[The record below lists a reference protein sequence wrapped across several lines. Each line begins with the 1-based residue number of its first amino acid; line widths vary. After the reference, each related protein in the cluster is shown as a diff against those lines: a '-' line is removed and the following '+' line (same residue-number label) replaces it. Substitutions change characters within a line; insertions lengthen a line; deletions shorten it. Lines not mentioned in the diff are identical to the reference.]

1 MNLNYTFRTMPTRKY
16 NQTNLTTGETCRVTV
31 TNNNNLPIKKQ
42 LEFLNKYDPEY
53 LYTEIPNY
61 QQE

>member
-16 NQTNLTTGETCRVTV
+16 NQTNLITGETCRVTV

-42 LEFLNKYDPEY
+42 LELLNKYDPEY

>member
-31 TNNNNLPIKKQ
+31 TNNNNL
-42 LEFLNKYDPEY
+42 
-53 LYTEIPNY
+53 
-61 QQE
+61 

>member
-16 NQTNLTTGETCRVTV
+16 NQTDLSTGETCRVTV
-31 TNNNNLPIKKQ
+31 TNNNNLPIQKQ
-42 LEFLNKYDPEY
+42 LELLNKYAQKH

-61 QQE
+61 QQK

>member
-1 MNLNYTFRTMPTRKY
+1 MNLNYTFKTLSTRKY
-16 NQTNLTTGETCRVTV
+16 NQTDLTTGETCHATV
-31 TNNNNLPIKKQ
+31 TNNNNLPISKQ
-42 LEFLNKYDPEY
+42 LELLNKYDTEY

>member
-1 MNLNYTFRTMPTRKY
+1 MNINYTFRTMPTRKY
-16 NQTNLTTGETCRVTV
+16 NQTDLSTGETCRVTV
-31 TNNNNLPIKKQ
+31 TNNNNLPISKQ
-42 LEFLNKYDPEY
+42 LELLNKYDPEY

>member
-16 NQTNLTTGETCRVTV
+16 NQTDLSTGETCRVTV
-31 TNNNNLPIKKQ
+31 TNNNNLPIQKQ
-42 LEFLNKYDPEY
+42 LELLNKYDQEH
-53 LYTEIPNY
+53 LYTEIPDY